1 MNLKDWLNLILTLAI
16 LTALYFLW
24 VDSSNN
30 AELMKRDLKQY
41 WQERGFK
48 TDTIKV
54 DVDYTKLPRPKLE
67 FKVPPAQVITFT
79 PANVDWKAVEL
90 RDSLLLVIDSL
101 ENHIYTINT
110 LFLKI
115 EPTAP
120 KLLYAEF
127 KFDSIRLDLL
137 STQGRV
143 YSSRVATDY
152 ANFQYQFQDG
162 EFRASAVKPRSK
174 NLHALLYS
182 YVGYGTKPVIGA
194 DYFLYKNK
202 WRLGADARLYIS
214 EQPLFYINGTIGYK
228 LYGN

>member
-1 MNLKDWLNLILTLAI
+1 MKLKDWLNLLLTLTI
-16 LTALYFLW
+16 LVALYFLW
-24 VDSSNN
+24 ID
-30 AELMKRDLKQY
+30 AHERDGLLKRDLKQY
-41 WQERGFK
+41 WQVKGFK

-54 DVDYTKLPRPKLE
+54 EIDYTKLPKPKFE
-67 FKVPPAQVITFT
+67 FVVPPAEVITFKPT
-79 PANVDWKAVEL
+79 NFDGRTVKL
-90 RDSLLLVIDSL
+90 RDSLLTVIDSL

-115 EPTAP
+115 EPTAS

-182 YVGYGTKPVIGA
+182 YVGYGTKPIIGA

-214 EQPLFYINGTIGYK
+214 EQPLFYLTGTIGYK